1 MELSEL
7 KQHWNEILD
16 ELERTNRVAWLVFF
30 DARLVSL
37 IDSTLT
43 IDFLDRNKLAAG
55 HDFESHIS
63 PAQLAALQ
71 QAISEILGITLS
83 IAVAK

>member
-1 MELSEL
+1 MELADL
-7 KQHWNEILD
+7 KQRWNEILD
-16 ELERTNRVAWLVFF
+16 ELERSNRVAWLVFF

-37 IDSTLT
+37 TCSVLT

-63 PAQLAALQ
+63 ANQLAALQ
-71 QAISEILGITLS
+71 QAISKILTVELS
-83 IAVAK
+83 IEVAK

>member
-1 MELSEL
+1 MELFEM
-7 KQHWNEILD
+7 KQSWNEILD
-16 ELERTNRVAWLVFF
+16 ELERSNRVAWLVFF

-37 IDSTLT
+37 TGSVLT

-63 PAQLAALQ
+63 ANQLAALQ
-71 QAISEILGITLS
+71 QAISKILKLDLS
-83 IAVAK
+83 IKVAN

>member
-1 MELSEL
+1 MELVEL
-7 KQHWNEILD
+7 KQSWNEILD
-16 ELERTNRVAWLVFF
+16 ELERSNRVAWLVFF

-37 IDSTLT
+37 TGSVLT

-63 PAQLAALQ
+63 ANQLTALQ
-71 QAISEILGITLS
+71 QAISTILKVDLS
-83 IAVAK
+83 IEVAK